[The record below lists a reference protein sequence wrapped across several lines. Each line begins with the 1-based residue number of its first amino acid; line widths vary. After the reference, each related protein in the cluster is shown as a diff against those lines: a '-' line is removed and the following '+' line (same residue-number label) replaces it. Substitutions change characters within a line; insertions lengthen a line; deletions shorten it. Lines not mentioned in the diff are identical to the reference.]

1 MRSGICPGTKTILLA
16 EDEESC
22 RCVISSVLR
31 KQGFE
36 ILLAESGTR
45 ALEVAGRFQ
54 RRIHLLLTD
63 VTMPGVDGPTLARY
77 LQGMRCGLRVIVMSA
92 HPTKMLMLD
101 QGWTFISKPFVASA
115 LVQTV
120 REVLLNPQEYFRP
133 VTPATYLAPPF
144 PRRHSH

>member
-1 MRSGICPGTKTILLA
+1 MRSVICPETKTILLA

-45 ALEVAGRFQ
+45 ALELAERFQ

-92 HPTKMLMLD
+92 HPATMLVLD
-101 QGWTFISKPFVASA
+101 QGWRFIRKPFTVSA
-115 LVQTV
+115 LVQKV
-120 REVLLNPQEYFRP
+120 REVVLNPQEYSRVVAP
-133 VTPATYLAPPF
+133 TAYLAPQF
-144 PRRHSH
+144 PRRHSR

>member
-1 MRSGICPGTKTILLA
+1 MRSGICPETKTILLA

-45 ALEVAGRFQ
+45 ALELAERFQ

-92 HPTKMLMLD
+92 HPAKMLMLD

-115 LVQTV
+115 LVQKV
-120 REVLLNPQEYFRP
+120 REVLHNPQDYFRA
-133 VTPATYLAPPF
+133 VAPATYLAPPF
-144 PRRHSH
+144 PRRHSR